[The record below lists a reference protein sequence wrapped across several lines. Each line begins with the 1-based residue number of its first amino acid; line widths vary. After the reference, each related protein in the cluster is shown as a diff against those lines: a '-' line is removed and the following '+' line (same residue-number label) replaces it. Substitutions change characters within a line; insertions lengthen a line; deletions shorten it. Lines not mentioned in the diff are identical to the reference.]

1 MIGGVMR
8 RLALAFLIAA
18 PLLFVLASSPV
29 VAAEWC
35 DTDPL
40 VLIKTP
46 GGTLVPV
53 FVSSGALGAEHLPA
67 VLLASIDYS
76 TQAIAGGGATRVHL
90 DVTVPD
96 DLLGWH
102 FPTRTV
108 ASTGPLAT
116 GTIYASA
123 TGYSGRT
130 MTLTFTLD
138 VP

>member
-1 MIGGVMR
+1 MR
-8 RLALAFLIAA
+8 KLMLAVLIAA
-18 PLLFVLASSPV
+18 PLLFILAPSPV
-29 VAAEWC
+29 AAAEWC

-53 FVSSGALGAEHLPA
+53 FVTSGALGVQHMPA
-67 VLLASIDYS
+67 VLLARMDYS
-76 TQAIAGGGATRVHL
+76 TRAVEGGTATLVQL
-90 DVTVPD
+90 DVVVPG
-96 DLLGWH
+96 DLLDSH

-116 GTIYASA
+116 GTIHARA
-123 TGYSGRT
+123 TGYSGET